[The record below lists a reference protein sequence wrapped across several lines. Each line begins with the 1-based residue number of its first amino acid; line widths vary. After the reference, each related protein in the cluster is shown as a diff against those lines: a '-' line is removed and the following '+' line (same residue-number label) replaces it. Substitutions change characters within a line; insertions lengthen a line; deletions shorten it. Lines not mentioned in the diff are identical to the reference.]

1 MSPASGPE
9 LSYSPGPGRR
19 RRPWLIA
26 SAAVLVVAALA
37 SVSAVRETSLDG
49 VRVEEGLVYR
59 VESPGTCRLDLYW
72 PEGNPPAGGWPVV
85 VAIHGGGWS
94 GGSFRGYG
102 RSVARLSRHGLAV
115 ASVGY
120 HLSSHGK
127 PAWPRN
133 RDDVRESVRWLRRHA
148 EDYALNPDRIAVM
161 GASAGGHLAALL
173 GTDPGPET
181 NGESA
186 HVSAVIDFYGPADLA
201 GLADVPNARAA
212 LRGLL
217 GGSPATRPRLA
228 EAASPVK
235 HVSGEDP
242 PMLLIHG
249 TKDPTVPVEQSRKL
263 AQALEDAGVS
273 HRLIEVEGAAHGFGL
288 KTSGHDFLPE
298 ILEFLASCWDDT
310 QRYRSSEPHS
320 AASGTPSLVPDRPST
335 GP

>member
-1 MSPASGPE
+1 DPA
-9 LSYSPGPGRR
+9 LFPGPARR

-26 SAAVLVVAALA
+26 SAALVAVAALA

-49 VRVEEGLVYR
+49 IQVEEDLVYR
-59 VESPGTCRLDLYW
+59 AESPETCRLDLYR
-72 PEGNPPAGGWPVV
+72 PAADPPAGGWPVV

-115 ASVGY
+115 ASIGY
-120 HLSSHGK
+120 HLSNNGK

-133 RDDVRESVRWLRRHA
+133 RNDVRESVRWLRKHA
-148 EDYALNPDRIAVM
+148 EDYGLNPDRIAVL

-173 GTDPGPET
+173 GTDPGAEVD
-181 NGESA
+181 GQSA
-186 HVSAVIDFYGPADLA
+186 QVSAVVDFYGPADLA
-201 GLADVPNARAA
+201 ELADVPNAQAA

-217 GGSPATRPRLA
+217 GGPPATRPKLFK
-228 EAASPVK
+228 AASPVE
-235 HVSGEDP
+235 HVSADDP

-249 TKDPTVPVEQSRKL
+249 TNDPTVPLEQSRKL
-263 AQALEDAGVS
+263 AQTLKDAGVP

-288 KTSGHDFLPE
+288 KTPERDFLPE
-298 ILEFLASCWDDT
+298 ILEFLTACWDDT
-310 QRYRSSEPHS
+310 QRYRSPEPHS
-320 AASGTPSLVPDRPST
+320 ASSGASSLVPDRPST